1 MCPKKPFQL
10 TPPTVCFPIHLPLTH
25 SSSPSKPAQPH
36 LELIGFA
43 DAGAAGLA
51 ALHVMSSLEPSVLR
65 LDVVVSGI
73 VLPHRGGKG
82 LFVAPLAPLPK
93 LRLSVS
99 AVPRLAAAASE
110 VAKRLSSAEIAQSD
124 PLARGIDWAVE
135 EVEAMPGGVR
145 RPTIC
150 VDGTLVVACGLLVL
164 LERPQHREGFV
175 TDDALK
181 VSSCL
186 LVLLE
191 GPSIREGFAADDA
204 RTFHRFVVL
213 ANVLRK
219 ILKF

>member
-1 MCPKKPFQL
+1 
-10 TPPTVCFPIHLPLTH
+10 
-25 SSSPSKPAQPH
+25 
-36 LELIGFA
+36 
-43 DAGAAGLA
+43 
-51 ALHVMSSLEPSVLR
+51 MSSLEPSVLR

-213 ANVLRK
+213 ANVLRNQILRILNFILRLSLPMDLK
-219 ILKF
+219 IVFDAGIGEFLLLL

>member
-1 MCPKKPFQL
+1 
-10 TPPTVCFPIHLPLTH
+10 
-25 SSSPSKPAQPH
+25 
-36 LELIGFA
+36 
-43 DAGAAGLA
+43 
-51 ALHVMSSLEPSVLR
+51 
-65 LDVVVSGI
+65 VSGI

-186 LVLLE
+186 LVLLKRPRIREGFVADNALEVKVSSCLLVLLE

-213 ANVLRK
+213 ANVLRNSQ
-219 ILKF
+219 ILRILENSEFYLTFEPSNGLEDRFRRRHW